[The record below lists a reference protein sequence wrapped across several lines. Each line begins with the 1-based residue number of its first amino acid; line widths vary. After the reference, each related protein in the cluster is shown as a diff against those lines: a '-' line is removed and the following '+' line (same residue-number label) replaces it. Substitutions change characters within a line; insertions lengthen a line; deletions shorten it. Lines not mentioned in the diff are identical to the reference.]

1 MSLNDLFNYLW
12 NTNLIIMFYDLNYL
26 LRIIWEVIQLPLS
39 LIIIFYFLIYL
50 IIMINDHIKSKKIE
64 KEKEKKKYPY

>member
-12 NTNLIIMFYDLNYL
+12 NTDLIILFYDLKYL
-26 LRIIWEVIQLPLS
+26 IRIFWEMIQLPLS

-50 IIMINDHIKSKKIE
+50 IIMIIGHVKSKKIE
-64 KEKEKKKYPY
+64 KKKKYPY